1 MKKVWIGMDGGGT
14 KTHVIAEDTQ
24 QRRFEKT
31 YGGSNYHVIGL
42 TQFKERM
49 TVILNDIM
57 AFYQVSNTELS
68 IVLGGAGIDTDED
81 VDLLQSAVKSLQ
93 ADFTFVNDA
102 DVALISNHERLRGG
116 VLISGTGSIGLG
128 YADGKRFRVGGWGHL
143 VGDEGSGYA
152 LGRAVLKLC
161 THMIDG
167 RADKEPVLEDVF
179 LTLKIQEHQLSDFI
193 NHPSTTKEMV
203 AALVPTMLKHRM
215 EDGVKSIFQKC
226 ILDLYDHLSVLNEKM
241 DDGESIA
248 LVGGLMS
255 QTSIGEELIRYAKA
269 KGIQRKVFVSDVSP
283 VEGALIMAKR
293 GGLS

>member
-1 MKKVWIGMDGGGT
+1 MKKVFIGMDGGGT
-14 KTHVIAEDTQ
+14 KTHVVAEDVK

-42 TQFKERM
+42 TQFKDLM
-49 TVILNDIM
+49 TLILNDIM
-57 AFYQVSNTELS
+57 SFYQVTSTALTV
-68 IVLGGAGIDTDED
+68 VLGGAGIDTEED
-81 VDLLQSAVKSLQ
+81 IALLKQAVHSLQ
-93 ADFTFVNDA
+93 TDFTFVNDA
-102 DVALISNHERLRGG
+102 DVALISNHEGLHGG

-128 YADGKRFRVGGWGHL
+128 YKDGKRFRVGGWGHL

-152 LGRAVLKLC
+152 LGREVLKLC

-167 RADKEPVLEDVF
+167 RADKDFVLEDV
-179 LTLKIQEHQLSDFI
+179 LLSLKVQEHQLSDFI
-193 NHPSTTKEMV
+193 NHPNTTKEMV
-203 AALVPTMLKHRM
+203 AALVPTMMKHRM
-215 EDGVKSIFQKC
+215 EDGVKVIIQKC
-226 ILDLYDHLSVLNEKM
+226 ILDLYEHLSVLNENM

-269 KGIQRKVFVSDVSP
+269 KGIQRKVFVSEVSP
-283 VEGALIMAKR
+283 VEGALLMAKR

>member
-14 KTHVIAEDTQ
+14 KTHVIAEDAQ
-24 QRRFEKT
+24 QRRFDKT
-31 YGGSNYHVIGL
+31 YGGSNYHVSGL
-42 TQFKERM
+42 DHFKSLMEL
-49 TVILNDIM
+49 IINDIM
-57 AFYQVSNTELS
+57 AFYQVSSTALTV
-68 IVLGGAGIDTDED
+68 VLGSAGIDTDED
-81 VDLLQSAVKSLQ
+81 VVLLKGAVKPLQ
-93 ADFTFVNDA
+93 AEFTFVNDA
-102 DVALISNHERLRGG
+102 DVALISNHEGLRGG

-152 LGRAVLKLC
+152 LGRDVLKLC

-167 RADKEPVLEDVF
+167 RAEKDLVLEDVL
-179 LTLKIQEHQLSDFI
+179 LTLKVKEHQLSDFI
-193 NHPSTTKEMV
+193 NHPSTSKEMV

-215 EDGVKSIFQKC
+215 EEGVKSIFQKC
-226 ILDLYDHLSVLNEKM
+226 ILDLYEHLSVLNEKV